1 MLLLKYIHLSCV
13 ALSFSLFWLRGFWL
27 LRNSSIMRQ
36 RWVRVIP
43 HSVDTLLLASAIW
56 LAWQLGYSP
65 ANSPWLAAKI
75 IALMVYIGLGVLA
88 FRIIQTHSTRLMTW
102 LAAQLVFFYIAATA
116 ITHDP
121 FLTY

>member
-36 RWVRVIP
+36 RWMRVIP
-43 HSVDTLLLASAIW
+43 HSVDSLLLASAIW

-75 IALMVYIGLGVLA
+75 IALMVYIGLGILA
-88 FRIIQTHSTRLMTW
+88 FRIIQTHSARLMTW

>member
-43 HSVDTLLLASAIW
+43 HSVDSLLLASAIW

-75 IALMVYIGLGVLA
+75 IALMVYIGLGILA
-88 FRIIQTHSTRLMTW
+88 FRIIQTHSARLMTW

>member
-27 LRNSSIMRQ
+27 LRNSSIIRQ

-43 HSVDTLLLASAIW
+43 HSVDTLLLVSAIW

-75 IALMVYIGLGVLA
+75 IALMVYIGLGILA
-88 FRIIQTHSTRLMTW
+88 FRIIRTHSARLMIW

>member
-43 HSVDTLLLASAIW
+43 HSVDSLLLASAIW

-88 FRIIQTHSTRLMTW
+88 FRIIQTHSARLMTW